1 MPQQR
6 KPVALQ
12 SPFPLSNVHRDRQ
25 HPTQRV
31 EGIVRSIYAEMSRLQ
46 HEHKEAI
53 LLLHNHGNML
63 RALADEKAS
72 LEEQNKSLFEHIT
85 ILQGENC
92 ALELKNNK
100 LKSELAKKRL
110 QYPEQPD
117 GKQA

>member
-1 MPQQR
+1 MTVLTNIGP
-6 KPVALQ
+6 
-12 SPFPLSNVHRDRQ
+12 DRQ

-31 EGIVRSIYAEMSRLQ
+31 EGLITSIYAEMSRMQ

-53 LLLHNHGNML
+53 LILHNHGNML
-63 RALADEKAS
+63 QALANEKAS
-72 LEEQNKSLFEHIT
+72 LEEQNKSLFEHIM

-100 LKSELAKKRL
+100 LKSELVKSELAKKRL

-117 GKQA
+117 GKQP